1 MSLFNLENEEDYY
14 TPEDRDP
21 DIIAM
26 MELAARQQQLEIVNI
41 PFVQVPAVLPSLE
54 NQHEMCVVCT
64 VAEKTHAL
72 VKCGHKVVC
81 LDCLNRLDP
90 KRCPLCNE
98 YFTGSM
104 RIW

>member
-1 MSLFNLENEEDYY
+1 MFNLENEEDYF
-14 TPEDRDP
+14 TPEEMDP

-26 MELAARQQQLEIVNI
+26 MELAARQRQLEMENI
-41 PFVQVPAVLPSLE
+41 PFVKVPAVLPSLE
-54 NQHEMCVVCT
+54 NQHEMCIVCT

-72 VKCGHKVVC
+72 ISCGHKVLC
-81 LDCLNRLDP
+81 QDCVNRLDP
-90 KRCPLCNE
+90 KRCPHE

>member
-1 MSLFNLENEEDYY
+1 MFNLENEEDYY
-14 TPEDRDP
+14 TQEDRDL

-26 MELAARQQQLEIVNI
+26 MEIAARQQQLEIENI

-64 VAEKTHAL
+64 VAEKTQAL
-72 VKCGHKVVC
+72 ISCCHKVIC

-90 KRCPLCNE
+90 KRGPLCNE

-104 RIW
+104 RI